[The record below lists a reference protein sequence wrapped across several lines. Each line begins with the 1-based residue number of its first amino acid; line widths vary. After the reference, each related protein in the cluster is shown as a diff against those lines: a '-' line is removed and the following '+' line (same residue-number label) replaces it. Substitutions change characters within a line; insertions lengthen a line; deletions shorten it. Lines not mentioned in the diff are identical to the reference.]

1 MKIFK
6 KTPYANKSMIQYVS
20 EDGSHYTDNAELQT
34 EYRIPQIKAR
44 RLHQS
49 KRFNDILTNESFTQ
63 YIWRYVAE
71 KIFYHGKWHKL
82 NYYMM
87 TSSMVDY
94 SILSIGQSLHFEF
107 SISKQLIA

>member
-6 KTPYANKSMIQYVS
+6 KTPYVNKSMIQYVS
-20 EDGSHYTDNAELQT
+20 EDGSYYSDNDELQT

-44 RLHQS
+44 RKFS
-49 KRFNDILTNESFTQ
+49 NIPAAESFTQ

-71 KIFYHGKWHKL
+71 KIFRGGKWHKL

-94 SILSIGQSLHFEF
+94 SILSVGQHLYFEF